1 MPQTIGTDWTNELP
15 RVLNTMTTTPDERH
29 PCMLDKLYLFSMMLK
44 CCGYQL
50 QLLVMPITTPT
61 LYKSSVED
69 NTDEHVTTSAN
80 DTQMLSSQMSPHHLM

>member
-1 MPQTIGTDWTNELP
+1 MPQTTGTDWINEPP
-15 RVLNTMTTTPDERH
+15 RALNTTTATQDERP
-29 PCMLDKLYLFSMMLK
+29 PCMLDKLYLFSMMPK
-44 CCGYQL
+44 RCGYQL

-80 DTQMLSSQMSPHHLM
+80 DTQMLSSQMLPHHLT